1 MMTLMTIGLIILAI
15 ILIIGLIRIMFKP
28 SDNLIDFFMEVMLI
42 DYLIDMIVWVFTAI
56 GDIFDNDVD

>member
-1 MMTLMTIGLIILAI
+1 MTLMTIGLIILAI

-42 DYLIDMIVWVFTAI
+42 DYLVDMIVWVFTAI